1 MTTLQD
7 SSKADAVLSNRLR
20 VGGSGGHV
28 TVDLRCHEVAKDIK
42 LWDTWGMTSKNYKG
56 AELSRMVQGR

>member
-7 SSKADAVLSNRLR
+7 EVKADAVLSNRLR
-20 VGGSGGHV
+20 VGGSSCHV
-28 TVDLRCHEVAKDIK
+28 TVDLRCHEVAKRIK

-56 AELSRMVQGR
+56 A